1 MPVRTYHDPLHLG
14 ISLESERPE
23 ESMVMDLIDSSPFQ
37 RLRRIRQLGPA
48 SFTFHGAESSRF
60 THSIGVFHIAR
71 RAINKL
77 IKCDPQLKQYRGLLY
92 ASALLHDIGHGPLS
106 HTSEEMFGINHEKW
120 SALIVRDHSEVKG
133 ILNSYG
139 ITSPKEVADLLEKN
153 ISPRKVIKTLVS
165 SQLDCDRI
173 DYLLRDSYSTGTN
186 YGQIDLERILS
197 ALTLAPDGD
206 LAIQPKGVM
215 AIEHYLVVRN
225 LMYRS
230 VYNHRLNEVCNWI
243 LERIVRT
250 VRQLGPSNVWADECM
265 KEWLWSTKDMSIKSF
280 LDNDDNRINYH
291 LMNWKESNHKD
302 LSELCN
308 RLINRV
314 LLQAIDISYL
324 NNEKQLEALA
334 IAMNIAKKNKIDPE
348 NCCGLRH
355 QKHYGY
361 YPYRGGLRL
370 WDGIKLNALEQVSP
384 LVKGLITPVNSALLI
399 HPKEIHEVLSDEI
412 KRLCIIS

>member
-1 MPVRTYHDPLHLG
+1 MAVRTYHDPLHLG
-14 ISLESERPE
+14 ISLESDLSE
-23 ESMVMDLIDSSPFQ
+23 EAMVMDLIDSSPFQ

-71 RAINKL
+71 RSLNKL
-77 IKCDPQLKQYRGLLY
+77 IKYDPELKNYRGLLY

-106 HTSEEMFGINHEKW
+106 HTSEEMFGINHEEW
-120 SALIVRDHSEVKG
+120 SATIVKEHSEIKR
-133 ILNSYG
+133 ILNLYG
-139 ITSPKEVADLLEKN
+139 VTSPKEVSNLLVKN

-206 LAIQPKGVM
+206 LAIQPKGIM

-243 LERIVRT
+243 LERIIQT
-250 VRQLGPSNVWADECM
+250 VRYLGPSRVWADECM
-265 KEWLWSTKDMSIKSF
+265 QKWLWSTKDMGIKDF
-280 LDNDDNRINYH
+280 LDNDDNRIYYH
-291 LMNWKESNHKD
+291 LMNWKESSDKN
-302 LSELCN
+302 LSELCE

-334 IAMNIAKKNKIDPE
+334 IAMNISKKNKNNPE
-348 NCCGLRH
+348 ICCGLRH
-355 QKHYGY
+355 QKYYGY

-370 WDGIKLNALEQVSP
+370 WDGIKLHALENASP
-384 LVKGLITPVNSALLI
+384 LVKGLINPVNSALLI
-399 HPKEIHEVLSDEI
+399 HPKEIHEPLEAEI
-412 KRLCIIS
+412 KLLSLNS